1 MPTKTKVSREEIV
14 CAAVALVRERGDA
27 ALNARDLAASLACS
41 TQPIFFNFKSM
52 AELRRAV
59 LEVANQRYLAYRE
72 EDMQSGEF
80 PPYKASGMSYIR
92 FATEEKELFKMLF
105 MRDRSTDA
113 VAFDDE
119 KELEPIYAIIQK
131 QLDVSREEARIF
143 HLENWA
149 VVHGIAAMTVTGYL
163 QLEKDVVSRM
173 LTDTY
178 LGLKARYEQRRRE
191 DECH

>member
-1 MPTKTKVSREEIV
+1 MPPKAKVSRGEIL
-14 CAAVALVRERGDA
+14 CAAVDLVRQKGEG
-27 ALNARDLAASLACS
+27 ALNARDLATALSCS
-41 TQPIFFNFKSM
+41 TQPIFFNFSNM
-52 AELRRAV
+52 SELRQAI
-59 LEVANQRYLAYRE
+59 LDFANALYLAYRE

-105 MRDRSTDA
+105 MRDRANDETSIG
-113 VAFDDE
+113 DDE
-119 KELEPIYAIIQK
+119 ELKPIYALIQK
-131 QLDVSREEARIF
+131 QIGVSYEEARLF

-163 QLEKDVVSRM
+163 TLEKELVSRM
-173 LTDTY
+173 LTDSY
-178 LGLKARYEQRRRE
+178 LGLKAHYERRKE